1 MNTTF
6 RRSWDF
12 RSLSAAK
19 LSQLHLLLLIRSHQ
33 KMTGLQHRA
42 AADRDSVVREE
53 VGEVDITEKEVDGS
67 MVEGEI
73 VVPGVVS
80 SLSRCSLIRGLTTV
94 STQLTVV
101 GETVNT
107 EDMGKVR
114 EENLHTPASTLILG
128 LGSSGYRRRGDG
140 EWRGRGDGERRG
152 RGDGEWRGRGDGEWR
167 GRGDGKKI
175 AIPRSRLAEL
185 RLIRLF
191 QASEV
196 EERDTKVIVD
206 EEMDMKVTVDEE
218 TATKVIVEEETG
230 MRVIADETATRVTVV
245 VGGDEVMSLFWK
257 RRIN

>member
-1 MNTTF
+1 
-6 RRSWDF
+6 
-12 RSLSAAK
+12 
-19 LSQLHLLLLIRSHQ
+19 
-33 KMTGLQHRA
+33 MTGLQHRA

-80 SLSRCSLIRGLTTV
+80 SLSRCSLIRGLTII

-114 EENLHTPASTLILG
+114 EENLHTPAPTLILG

-140 EWRGRGDGERRG
+140 EWRGRGDGEWRG
-152 RGDGEWRGRGDGEWR
+152 RGDGERRGRGDGEWR

-196 EERDTKVIVD
+196 EERGTKVIVD

-218 TATKVIVEEETG
+218 TATKVIVEEETD

-245 VGGDEVMSLFWK
+245 VGGDEVMSLFWN

>member
-1 MNTTF
+1 
-6 RRSWDF
+6 
-12 RSLSAAK
+12 
-19 LSQLHLLLLIRSHQ
+19 
-33 KMTGLQHRA
+33 MTGLQHRA

-53 VGEVDITEKEVDGS
+53 VGEVDITEKEADGS

-80 SLSRCSLIRGLTTV
+80 SLSRCSLIRGLTII

-114 EENLHTPASTLILG
+114 EESLHTPASTLILG
-128 LGSSGYRRRGDG
+128 LGSPGYRRRGDGEWRGRGDG

-152 RGDGEWRGRGDGEWR
+152 RGDGEWRGRGDG
-167 GRGDGKKI
+167 KNI

-185 RLIRLF
+185 RLIWLF